1 MFDRSRGNL
10 MLLEDICMKRVGKPV
25 FFIVAFLILFLT
37 YTALFGI
44 HVQNGDNST
53 TVIKGAGDIRWGIDI
68 RGGVEATFSPETQKK
83 ATKDQLNSAK
93 SIIELRMVK
102 NNITDYEIYTDYNND
117 RIIVRFPWKN
127 DEKSFDPEN
136 AVKELSATALLTFR
150 EGGEYT
156 TTETGSDGQPVY
168 KTPKGTT
175 AEKIILQG
183 ADVTSAKSEMTQDET
198 TGKASYLVALELS
211 GDGAKKFAEA
221 TERLN
226 GQTISIWMD
235 DVMISAPR
243 VDAVITDGKCTITG
257 NFTAQEASALAAKI
271 NAGALPFKLSTTNFS
286 SINPSLGDSSLDA
299 MFLAGCIAFA
309 LVSLFML
316 IVFRLPG
323 LIAVIALMGQVALS
337 FAAVSGY
344 FPFLPSFTLTL
355 PGLAGI
361 ILSVGMGVDANIITA
376 TRIKEELWAG
386 KTLDGSIQRGDEN
399 SFWAIFDGN
408 ITVIIVALI
417 LMLVFGPTNILSL
430 FFGPSTTGSIYSFG
444 YTLLIGVI
452 GNFLMG
458 VTATRLMTKSISG
471 FQFARNKWLYGGAAQ

>member
-1 MFDRSRGNL
+1 
-10 MLLEDICMKRVGKPV
+10 MKRVGKPV

-198 TGKASYLVALELS
+198 TGKSSYLVALELS

-323 LIAVIALMGQVALS
+323 LIAVIMTMLAALLTSGCIVREREVGS
-337 FAAVSGY
+337 FE
-344 FPFLPSFTLTL
+344 
-355 PGLAGI
+355 GLAASPIAPVEI
-361 ILSVGMGVDANIITA
+361 II
-376 TRIKEELWAG
+376 G
-386 KTLDGSIQRGDEN
+386 KLLPYA
-399 SFWAIFDGN
+399 AIAVAD
-408 ITVIIVALI
+408 VILC
-417 LMLVFGPTNILSL
+417 
-430 FFGPSTTGSIYSFG
+430 
-444 YTLLIGVI
+444 IGV
-452 GNFLMG
+452 G
-458 VTATRLMTKSISG
+458 
-471 FQFARNKWLYGGAAQ
+471 WLVSRAPSRWPRCWPSLPRCSRRCC